1 MHTLTYTTN
10 SQPETGTTRAGINRD
25 DGSGASMESLAKH
38 AGGIAHDINNMLSG
52 ILGSVS
58 LAMMEMNSSDE
69 SHKFLEQA
77 EDAIMRTRKLTTQLL
92 SLDPS
97 HAVGDRED

>member
-1 MHTLTYTTN
+1 MNMLTYYPN
-10 SQPETGTTRAGINRD
+10 SRSETGAARTGIDRKRAPNTDI
-25 DGSGASMESLAKH
+25 ASLALH
-38 AGGIAHDINNMLSG
+38 AGGIAHDINNMLAG

-77 EDAIMRTRKLTTQLL
+77 EDAIIRTRKLTTELL
-92 SLDPS
+92 TLDPS
-97 HAVGDRED
+97 GSGCKE